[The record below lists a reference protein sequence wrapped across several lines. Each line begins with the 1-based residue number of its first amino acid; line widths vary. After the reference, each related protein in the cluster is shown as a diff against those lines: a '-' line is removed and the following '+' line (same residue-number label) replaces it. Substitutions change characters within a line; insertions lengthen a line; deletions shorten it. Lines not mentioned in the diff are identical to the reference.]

1 MPLVNAKCT
10 NCGANLTVDETKDA
24 AVCQYCGSAFIVEKA
39 INNYNTT
46 INAGVVKIYN
56 TVSEY
61 EIVAGELMGYN
72 GKSLNPVIPEG
83 VIKINKKAFKGK
95 MISSVTMP
103 DSVLYLDDWAFAECP
118 ALTSVKFSKNLK
130 EISGYAFFMCSGL
143 EKIELPSNIE
153 GIKEYAFSQC
163 SNLSEVKFNDGLRYI
178 EKHAFSECP
187 KIKEIILPD
196 TLTGLGNYAFS
207 ICTSLENVKLSSK
220 QRGIGES
227 AFSSTKIKQIS
238 VPDSVEMIYGS
249 FNECTELVSVKL
261 PKNLKKIGFR
271 AFYGCKK
278 LQKLDIPDTVEV
290 VDGYAFN
297 GCENLQELII
307 PDKVKYVGIYAFFG
321 CKNLENLS
329 ISEEALYHLDTDHYK
344 GTKFMAKIW
353 KKKKLCSYCG
363 GTLTGNIFSKHC
375 LFCGRKK
382 DY

>member
-10 NCGANLTVDETKDA
+10 NCGANLTVDEAKDA

-46 INAGVVKIYN
+46 INAGVVNVYN

-61 EIVAGELMGYN
+61 EIVAGELLSYN
-72 GKSLNPVIPEG
+72 GRSLNPIVPEG

-95 MISSVTMP
+95 MISSITMP
-103 DSVLYLDDWAFAECP
+103 DSVLYIDDWAFAECP

-130 EISGYAFFMCSGL
+130 EISEYAFYMCSGL
-143 EKIELPSNIE
+143 EKIEIPGTVE
-153 GIKEYAFSQC
+153 GIKEGAFSKC

-196 TLTGLGNYAFS
+196 TLTGLGGYAFYN
-207 ICTSLENVKLSSK
+207 CTSLENVKLSSK
-220 QRGIGES
+220 QRGIGEY
-227 AFSSTKIKQIS
+227 AFGFTKIKQIS
-238 VPDSVEMIYGS
+238 VPDSVKMLYGS
-249 FNECTELVSVKL
+249 FSDCTELVSVKL
-261 PKNLKKIGFR
+261 SKNLEKIDFNAFR
-271 AFYGCKK
+271 ECKK
-278 LQKLDIPDTVEV
+278 LQKLEIPDTVEFV
-290 VDGYAFN
+290 SGYTFYN
-297 GCENLQELII
+297 CESLRELII
-307 PDKVKYVGIYAFFG
+307 PDKVKYIGIHAFSG

-329 ISEEALYHLDTDHYK
+329 ISEEALYHLDTDNYR

-363 GTLTGNIFSKHC
+363 GYFTGNIFSKHC
-375 LFCGRKK
+375 SRCGKKK